1 MTKIVRRRTA
11 GIVAALAVTT
21 LVAAGCSDDNK
32 DDASKASDTSSSQ
45 AADSSGAADSDK
57 SDSDMGGDVKVKSA
71 SGEEVTLTGAI
82 AAKYSSATEK
92 QKTDLGDALT
102 GADASGTGENGVSFQ
117 QFDGGVIT
125 SKGDTAY
132 ITWGKIRDA
141 WNVKRG
147 TDGEPS
153 EDGKGGSAGPL
164 GAPTSDETDEGD
176 MKKSTFE
183 NGEITYDTKTQ
194 KVEVTVDGKTVAA
207 E

>member
-21 LVAAGCSDDNK
+21 LVAAGCSDDNN
-32 DDASKASDTSSSQ
+32 DDASNASGTSTEQSADASGAESGSESGAMGGEDVPLE
-45 AADSSGAADSDK
+45 AADGSK
-57 SDSDMGGDVKVKSA
+57 
-71 SGEEVTLTGAI
+71 VTLTGAI
-82 AAKYSSATEK
+82 AAKYQSATEK
-92 QKTDLGDALT
+92 QKTDLGKPLT
-102 GADASGTGENGVSFQ
+102 GDDAKGTGENGVSFQ

-125 SKGDTAY
+125 SKGDQAY
-132 ITWGKIRDA
+132 VTWGKIRDA
-141 WNVKRG
+141 WNVKR
-147 TDGEPS
+147 DDKGEPA

-164 GAPTSDETDEGD
+164 GAPTSDETEEGD

-183 NGEITYDTKTQ
+183 NGEITYNTKTQ